1 MRAASCVLAAILL
14 TGCPAPDLCPG
25 APDMASVTVDVVTG
39 PSGTVVPEGG
49 GVPFVRG
56 IQGSDMAVFSI
67 AYGGPDT
74 SDCLRRELVVRS
86 AGGAALLG
94 RGGAVELER
103 HGELWLEPELQVI
116 EPPSGPLVV
125 EVEAYDTTLVR
136 TVIPTGTP
144 QPTVVVGPMAGTVG
158 APAAFTV
165 RFDRP
170 APREWWVDIAVD
182 PLGAAEVEPS
192 EVFLLYGETEAAVTI
207 TPVTSGTL
215 SIVARTYDFGVFE
228 ASATLTVE

>member
-1 MRAASCVLAAILL
+1 MRAARCVLAAFLL
-14 TGCPAPDLCPG
+14 TGCPPPDLCPG
-25 APDMASVTVDVVTG
+25 APDTASVTVDVVTG
-39 PSGTVVPEGG
+39 ASGTVVPEGG
-49 GVPFVRG
+49 GVPYVRG

-67 AYGGPDT
+67 GYGG
-74 SDCLRRELVVRS
+74 SDASACLRRELLVRS
-86 AGGAALLG
+86 AGGGVLLE

-103 HGELWLEPELQVI
+103 YGDLWLEPEVQVI

-125 EVEAYDTTLVR
+125 EVEAYDATLVR

-144 QPTVVVGPMAGTVG
+144 QPTLVIGPATGAVG

-170 APREWWVDIAVD
+170 APREWYVDIGID

-192 EVFLLYGETEAAVTI
+192 EVLLPYGATSVGVTI
-207 TPVTSGTL
+207 TPLSPGTL
-215 SIVARTYDFGVFE
+215 TIVARTYDFGAFE
-228 ASATLTVE
+228 ASATMSVE